1 MTHSP
6 LPGRPG
12 SARQFSLRVG
22 LYFAALFVVFGVQLP
37 YLPVWLQSRGLTAAE
52 ISAVIATPALL
63 RLVTTPVLAFLA
75 DRSGRHGAMLTV
87 SGMVALAAAAGL
99 LLAPSFW
106 TILAASALLG
116 IALAVGMP
124 MVEAIAMT
132 GVRAAGL
139 DYGRMRLWGSISF
152 TLAGLAGGVVIG
164 VLGPQSIQPIVVAA
178 TAASLLA
185 GLLLPSPMAA
195 ESRSPSR
202 RLAVSDIVALGRSP
216 TFRWFL
222 LAAATV
228 QASHAVMYTFGSLHW
243 QSLGISPGWIGT
255 LWALGVV
262 PEIVLF
268 AVSGAAVRRFG
279 PVGLLGLGA
288 AGGVMRWTAM
298 AADPGLLAT
307 ICLQLLHALTYAASH
322 IGAMHVISRAVPA
335 VQAGTAQALYA
346 TITGGT
352 LALAALAAGFPY
364 ARFGGSTY
372 LAMALLCALSS
383 AAVLML
389 WRTWDG
395 GEIARPPTSDAT

>member
-1 MTHSP
+1 MTRSP
-6 LPGRPG
+6 LPGPPG
-12 SARQFSLRVG
+12 VIPNFSLRIG

-63 RLVTTPVLAFLA
+63 RLVTTPVLAFVA
-75 DRSGRHGAMLTV
+75 DRSGRHGAMLTF
-87 SGMVALAAAAGL
+87 SGMVALAASAGL

-152 TLAGLAGGVVIG
+152 TLAGLVGGFAIG
-164 VLGPQSIQPIVVAA
+164 VLGPQSIQPIIVAA
-178 TAASLLA
+178 IGASVLA
-185 GLLLPSPMAA
+185 GLLLPAPMAA
-195 ESRSPSR
+195 DTSGPRR

-216 TFRWFL
+216 TIQWFL

-262 PEIVLF
+262 PEILLF
-268 AVSGAAVRRFG
+268 AASGAAVRRCG
-279 PVGLLGLGA
+279 PVGLLALGA
-288 AGGVMRWTAM
+288 AAGVVRWTAM
-298 AADPGLLAT
+298 AADPGLLAM
-307 ICLQLLHALTYAASH
+307 ICLQLLHGLTYGASH

-352 LALAALAAGFPY
+352 LALAALAAGLPY

-372 LAMALLCALSS
+372 LGMALLCALSS

-389 WRTWDG
+389 WWTWDG
-395 GEIARPPTSDAT
+395 DEIPRPRSAEAA